1 MAKALGFTPDYLT
14 AGTLGQA
21 KKVVATSGGNV
32 ELIGSTSAPVGIFV
46 RVMSNT
52 GSTMVMLGDTNMTAD
67 SSTSPGAIN
76 MTADSSTS
84 PGAIII
90 VGAQSGLAINLSGAI
105 YARTDAGTATI
116 AVAPILSHG
125 LASELIS

>member
-67 SSTSPGAIN
+67 SSTSPGAI
-76 MTADSSTS
+76 
-84 PGAIII
+84 II

-125 LASELIS
+125 LASELIN